1 MPHPVRVSEPPK
13 ICQLQSKICRLC
25 MHTETHVQEFKHALS
40 GLSRNARCG
49 FRNSFLRQHRPCSIE
64 ICSEADGAGH
74 LAVNNDCAS
83 TVGHRHTDDFCAI
96 NCALVAPDLEHPVDR
111 RGSSQ

>member
-1 MPHPVRVSEPPK
+1 
-13 ICQLQSKICRLC
+13 
-25 MHTETHVQEFKHALS
+25 MHTETHVQRFKHALS

-64 ICSEADGAGH
+64 ICSETDGAGRP
-74 LAVNNDCAS
+74 AVNNNWTAAI
-83 TVGHRHTDDFCAI
+83 GHRHTDDFCAI
-96 NCALVAPDLEHPVDR
+96 NCALVAPNLQHPVDG